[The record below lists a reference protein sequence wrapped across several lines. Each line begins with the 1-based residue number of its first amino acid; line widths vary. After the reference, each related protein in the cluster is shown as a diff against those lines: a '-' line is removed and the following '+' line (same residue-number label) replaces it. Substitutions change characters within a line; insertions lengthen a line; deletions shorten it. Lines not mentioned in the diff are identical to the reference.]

1 MPRQRYSSEQIASAR
16 KRLINLTILGLVFV
30 LLSPFVAIA
39 AGQPG
44 TLMFFAGLIALV
56 LGIGGFAAVHRSF

>member
-30 LLSPFVAIA
+30 LLSPF
-39 AGQPG
+39 
-44 TLMFFAGLIALV
+44 FAGLIALV